1 MSNPNNPNLFQKFA
15 GLLTLFGGALY
26 FTGWIYRW
34 AYFSFFQLEITTL
47 NFPPQSFLF
56 VPIQVFFGSFST
68 QESLK
73 QMARSIFLFL
83 VIIYLAIPLTLWLV
97 QQISSA
103 ISGIFNFFKT
113 NLQNLIQDRHQKLQ
127 NHLNHPA
134 QSQKTKKY
142 WFELQLHKFFA
153 LLLNSLKPIKLKPID
168 YQKSLWDETIIILWI
183 LILLF
188 FLARNQGIT
197 DAQKD
202 ARKDSKLPSITLIV
216 PEDTLAFGNTSTNPQ
231 TLEGFQIIGDVKRY
245 NDINEKTTINDLD
258 NELFWRLLLDSE
270 GFFYLFRSL
279 PEDAPPN
286 QRPTLLI
293 VQGSLNGN
301 SLVILS
307 PSPFT
312 EEEATEA
319 D

>member
-34 AYFSFFQLEITTL
+34 SYFGFFQLEITTL

-56 VPIQVFFGSFST
+56 VPLQVFFGSFST
-68 QESLK
+68 PESLK
-73 QMARSIFLFL
+73 QIARSVFLFL
-83 VIIYLAIPLTLWLV
+83 VVIYFAIPLTLWLV

-103 ISGIFNFFKT
+103 VSGIFNFLK
-113 NLQNLIQDRHQKLQ
+113 NRLQDFIQSQHQKLDS
-127 NHLNHPA
+127 
-134 QSQKTKKY
+134 QSKKTKKY
-142 WFELQLHKFFA
+142 WFKSQLRNFFA
-153 LLLNSLKPIKLKPID
+153 LLLKFLEPIKLKPID

-188 FLARNQGIT
+188 FLARHQGLI

-202 ARKDSKLPSITLIV
+202 ARINSKLPSITLIV
-216 PEDTLAFGNTSTNPQ
+216 PEDTLAFGNTATNPQ

-258 NELFWRLLLDSE
+258 NELFWRLLLDNE

-312 EEEATEA
+312 EEEA